1 MTNKEKYREFCEY
14 EKNIPIFSQ
23 DWWLDAVCG
32 NDNWDVAIV
41 EKGGQIWA
49 TMPYYKVKKFGFTL
63 IIMPKLTQTLGP
75 YIKYPP
81 KQKYSSRLSWEK
93 EVMSKLIEQLPKFD
107 YFNQHFHYTV
117 TNWLPFYWKG
127 FKQTTR
133 YTYIIDLSKSL
144 DEIFSDISSN
154 YRNKI
159 RKASSLV
166 SVERGFAIEE
176 FYKINKKTFE
186 RQEIKIPYDLDFVKK
201 QYQALKQRNLCEI
214 FYAVDKHGNIHSS
227 AFLMWDNDSAYVHMI
242 GEDPEFRNS
251 GAGILLI
258 WELIKFSA
266 KELNLKYFNF
276 EGSIIESIEQ
286 VRRDFGAIQVPYFKV
301 YKINSFVLYL
311 FEYFREALR

>member
-49 TMPYYKVKKFGFTL
+49 TLPYYKIKKFGFNL

-93 EVMSKLIEQLPKFD
+93 EVMSELIKQLPKFD

-133 YTYIIDLSKSL
+133 YTYIIDLNKSL

-166 SVERGFAIEE
+166 SVESGLGIEE

-186 RQEIKIPYDLDFVKK
+186 RQGIKIPYDLDIVKR

-227 AFLMWDNDSAYVHMI
+227 VFLMWDNDSAYVHMI

-258 WELIKFSA
+258 WELIKFSV
-266 KELNLKYFNF
+266 KELSLKYFNF